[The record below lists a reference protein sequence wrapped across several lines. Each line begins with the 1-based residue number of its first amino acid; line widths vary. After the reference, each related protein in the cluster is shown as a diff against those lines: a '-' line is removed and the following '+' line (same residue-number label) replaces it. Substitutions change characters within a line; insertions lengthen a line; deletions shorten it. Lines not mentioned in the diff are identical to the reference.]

1 MAGVVMHLAVA
12 DRAAEMLKIKE
23 PSLFFAG
30 NIAPDCVHARKD
42 YNRLMKKHTHLRD
55 GISDWDFLR
64 EEMISLFHKRMNKFV
79 EHYCQKGN
87 KQELYLGYLS
97 HLVTDEMFIR
107 TIREG
112 CVTEAQKYGI
122 SQRDSAFF
130 GFMMRELNWSD
141 SFTAKN
147 YHFTHDPVRTAE
159 KGQNCNINGFV
170 SADEIKST
178 VKWIDDNYFSGKNTF
193 EPALYM
199 NPDRIFSFIELSASE
214 AVRIIENIVKN
225 ES

>member
-1 MAGVVMHLAVA
+1 
-12 DRAAEMLKIKE
+12 
-23 PSLFFAG
+23 
-30 NIAPDCVHARKD
+30 
-42 YNRLMKKHTHLRD
+42 
-55 GISDWDFLR
+55 
-64 EEMISLFHKRMNKFV
+64 
-79 EHYCQKGN
+79 
-87 KQELYLGYLS
+87 
-97 HLVTDEMFIR
+97 
-107 TIREG
+107 
-112 CVTEAQKYGI
+112 
-122 SQRDSAFF
+122 
-130 GFMMRELNWSD
+130 MMRELNWSD